1 MSKASGF
8 TLLFATI
15 YVMVSTVTAES
26 IDAQSDKPLWSTQ
39 TLDSGSLS
47 NLQDSSWDRNPID
60 RYTRQEHQRNNLIPR
75 PIADPGTLVRRLYL
89 DLLGIPP
96 SPEEKAAFIQ
106 NPFPNAYHQL
116 VDQLLGSPAY
126 GERWARHWLDVARF
140 AESSGFEHD
149 SDRPNAYPYRDFVI
163 RALNSN
169 LPYDTFLQ
177 WQIAGDQLEPANAL
191 ANAATGFL
199 GAGVFP
205 TQLTEKEFES
215 ARYDEL
221 DDMVSTMGSAML
233 GLSIG
238 CARCHDHKFDPI
250 PASDYY
256 SLAATFTKTIRTEV
270 ELTTDT
276 GQSFK
281 AMVSTEGLPPMKHA
295 ADGRGFPHFYPE
307 TYFLKRGDVTK
318 KGQKINPGFLSLF
331 TKEHPI
337 QRRLPGT
344 RSDLAQWLT
353 DPDKGA
359 GKLAAR
365 VVVNRLWQHHFGSGL
380 VETSNDFGTQGEL
393 PTHPEL
399 LDWLAQE
406 LIDRDWNLKTIQRL
420 IVTSATY
427 RQASTND
434 IEAAKIDPRNK
445 LLWRFPPRRLEAEAI
460 RDSMLATS
468 DLLDETPFGPGT
480 LAPDMTRRSIYF
492 FVKRS
497 QVVPLMLL
505 FDFPEPLV
513 SIGQRASTNIAPQG
527 LTLMNS
533 PIIRRYALGLASRAK
548 IHSSGGNPATTINS
562 LFEIA
567 YGRSASESE
576 IEHSKVFLE
585 QQQGRSQDTSHLE
598 ALADLAQTFFMS
610 NEFLWIK

>member
-1 MSKASGF
+1 MIS
-8 TLLFATI
+8 L
-15 YVMVSTVTAES
+15 MTVES
-26 IDAQSDKPLWSTQ
+26 IDAQAAKPLWSTQ
-39 TLDSGSLS
+39 ALDSGSLS
-47 NLQDSSWDRNPID
+47 DLPNSSWDRNPID
-60 RYTRQEHQRNNLIPR
+60 RYIRQEHRRVNITPR
-75 PIADPGTLVRRLYL
+75 PIADQGTLVRRLYL
-89 DLLGIPP
+89 DILGIPP
-96 SPEEKAAFIQ
+96 TPEQRAAFVQ
-106 NPFPNAYHQL
+106 NESPNAYGQL
-116 VDQLLGSPAY
+116 VDQVLGSPAY

-163 RALNSN
+163 QALNGN
-169 LPYDTFLQ
+169 LPFDTFLQ
-177 WQIAGDQLEPANAL
+177 WQIAGDKLAPDNAS

-199 GAGVFP
+199 GSGVFP

-250 PASDYY
+250 PANDYY
-256 SLAATFTKTIRTEV
+256 SLAAIFTKTIRTEV
-270 ELTTDT
+270 DLITDT
-276 GQSFK
+276 GLSLK
-281 AMVSTEGLPPMKHA
+281 AMVSTEGKPPMKHA
-295 ADGRGFPHFYPE
+295 ADGRGFPHFYSE

-318 KGQKINPGFLSLF
+318 KGDEAKPGFLSLF
-331 TKEHPI
+331 EESPDRKETS
-337 QRRLPGT
+337 PGT
-344 RSDLAQWLT
+344 RVDLAKWIT
-353 DPDKGA
+353 DPDRGA
-359 GKLAAR
+359 GRLAAR
-365 VVVNRLWQHHFGSGL
+365 VIVNRLWQHHFGAGL
-380 VETSNDFGTQGEL
+380 VSTTNDFGNQGSL

-406 LIDRDWNLKTIQRL
+406 LINREWNLKAIQRL
-420 IVTSATY
+420 ILTSATY
-427 RQASTND
+427 RQGSTHSDAAS
-434 IEAAKIDPRNK
+434 KMDPRNE

-480 LAPDMTRRSIYF
+480 LDPEMPRRSIYF

-533 PIIRRYALGLASRAK
+533 PVIRRYALGLASRASVNSNRDK
-548 IHSSGGNPATTINS
+548 PAQTINQ

-567 YGRSASESE
+567 YGREASKPEIAQSAL
-576 IEHSKVFLE
+576 FLE
-585 QQQGRSQDTSHLE
+585 QQRQRSPDGSQLE
-598 ALADLAQTFFMS
+598 ALADLAQSLFMS
-610 NEFLWIK
+610 NEFLYLK